1 MKSAIF
7 KVVVDGALA
16 YSVVFIW
23 VFDDGLLEVSA
34 EVKDLTV
41 ILEPLRSNSRDRV
54 IDVLWSLR
62 DT

>member
-1 MKSAIF
+1 VKSAIF

>member
-16 YSVVFIW
+16 DSVVFIW
-23 VFDDGLLEVSA
+23 VFDDWLLEVST

-54 IDVLWSLR
+54 INVLWSLR